1 MILYTIT
8 LMYWGI
14 IWFLTNNI
22 RLTKQG
28 RNLLF
33 IFISAASLI
42 LIMGLRDISVGTD
55 IKSYFLIFENSHL
68 FWHNKNSG
76 FERGYILLNLFF
88 KNIGIS
94 FQLFLAFVSAFFV
107 SSISI
112 MYYAYSKNVFLS
124 FYLNFTMGLFLMS
137 MSGLRQTIAI
147 CITIIGV
154 FLLLKNKRLL
164 FVMLTLIA
172 YSFHKS
178 SLVVF
183 IFLLIYKFKLNHKQA
198 LIIYFLS
205 ISVPL
210 IILRSSVLFDFIL
223 SLIENTKYA
232 GYIEWIEHYQR
243 NLKTV
248 LASSVI
254 PLFSIFYF
262 PKHAETTN
270 MNDTFSL
277 FFLASCFTL
286 SINILALSIPMIS
299 RMGYFFL
306 FYNTLLIPNT
316 LESINDRKTKNIF
329 YVAFIAAGFIQ
340 MILTF
345 PDSFA
350 QIVPYKLMS
359 SI

>member
-1 MILYTIT
+1 MILYIIT

-28 RNLLF
+28 RKLLF
-33 IFISAASLI
+33 IFISSASLI

-55 IKSYFLIFENSHL
+55 IERYFLRFENSL
-68 FWHNKNSG
+68 LDWHNTNFG
-76 FERGYILLNLFF
+76 DERGYILLNLFF

-94 FQLFLAFVSAFFV
+94 FQWFLAFASTFFV
-107 SSISI
+107 SSISM

-124 FYLNFTMGLFLMS
+124 FYLNFTMGLFPMA
-137 MSGLRQTIAI
+137 MTGLRQTFAI

-172 YSFHKS
+172 FSFHTS
-178 SLVVF
+178 SIVVF
-183 IFLLIYKFKLNHKQA
+183 IFLLIYKFKLNRKQA

-205 ISVPL
+205 IGVPL
-210 IILRSSVLFDFIL
+210 LILRSSVIFDFIL
-223 SLIENTKYA
+223 SLIQKTKYTD
-232 GYIEWIEHYQR
+232 YIGLIEHYQR
-243 NLKTV
+243 SLKLA

-262 PKHAETTN
+262 PKHTETTN

-286 SINILALSIPMIS
+286 SINILDLTIPLIG
-299 RMGYFFL
+299 RIGYYFL

-329 YVAFIAAGFIQ
+329 YIAFIVAGFIQ

-345 PDSFA
+345 GDALPG
-350 QIVPYKLMS
+350 IVPYKLMS